1 MTKAEMIQQYE
12 APNLDNDLG
21 RLTAEQI
28 ADQQRFASRANA
40 AADFVR
46 RNGLPAG
53 YVESV
58 KEIND
63 ILKENAAGAINIEDT
78 YVLDTEVNK
87 TIWDSDVF
95 SQMGLPSFVMS
106 KPRFKVKDYLTTSM
120 EWPRFTTKF
129 RNPQFIQ
136 LSDDHGFT
144 NGIGLQMGI
153 SIPFTEIVESSGAL
167 WSPRAIMM
175 QEAATK
181 MGLQKSRRGFLGD
194 NCQNAYWDDG
204 TSATRGITGLFNY
217 GSVQSHHAGDGDAI
231 ITTQGDIEVGLR
243 NAFTN
248 LKKVYQPGKFYIVST
263 SGFASEMFIHRDTYT
278 QTLDSVRNKE
288 IISIINK
295 YAKGG
300 QWGGWW
306 VTEQLYNTTPAVG
319 KQQIMLFKS
328 SPSLIRRLYVYPQQ
342 TLPMLNK
349 MYERDIQE
357 NMIFGDI
364 LQIKKVDTT
373 NNAVPITVDA
383 DCTSATTGFI
393 PDGTRI
399 F

>member
-1 MTKAEMIQQYE
+1 MTESLKFE
-12 APNLDNDLG
+12 APNEDNDLG
-21 RLTAEQI
+21 RLTKEQI
-28 ADQQRFASRANA
+28 TAQQKFTYHANA
-40 AADFVR
+40 AADYVR
-46 RNGLPAG
+46 RNGFPAG
-53 YVESV
+53 YIESAE
-58 KEIND
+58 EINEL
-63 ILKENAAGAINIEDT
+63 LKKNAAGAINLEDL
-78 YVLDTEVNK
+78 YALDTAINQ
-87 TIWDSDVF
+87 TIYDTDVF

-106 KPRFKVKDYLTTSM
+106 KPRFDVKDYLVESL
-120 EWPRFTTKF
+120 ENPRFTTQF
-129 RNPQFIQ
+129 RQPVFLHLKESSQMTKG
-136 LSDDHGFT
+136 L
-144 NGIGLQMGI
+144 GIHLGI

-175 QEAATK
+175 QEVAAR

-194 NCQNAYWDDG
+194 SCKDAYWDDG
-204 TSATRGITGLFNY
+204 STATRGITGLFNY
-217 GSVQSHHAGDGDAI
+217 ASVQSHNAGDGDAV
-231 ITTQGDIEVGLR
+231 ITSQGDIEIGLR

-248 LKKVYQPGKFYIVST
+248 LKKVYQPGKYYIVST

-288 IISIINK
+288 IISTINN
-295 YAKGG
+295 YARDG

-306 VTEQLYNTTPAVG
+306 VTEQLYAGTPAVG
-319 KQQIMLFKS
+319 QQQIMVFKA

-342 TLPMLNK
+342 TLPMMNK
-349 MYERDIQE
+349 LYEKDIQE

-373 NNAVPITVDA
+373 NNAVPITVD
-383 DCTSATTGFI
+383 DTCTSTTTGFI

>member
-1 MTKAEMIQQYE
+1 MKSKMIQQYE
-12 APNLDNDLG
+12 APTMDQDLG

-28 ADQQRFASRANA
+28 SQQQKFTFHANA
-40 AADFVR
+40 AADYVR

-53 YVESV
+53 YIESV
-58 KEIND
+58 KEINN
-63 ILKENAAGAINIEDT
+63 ILKENAAGAINVEDT
-78 YVLDTEVNK
+78 YVLDTAVNQ

-95 SQMGLPSFVMS
+95 SQMGLPSYVMS
-106 KPRFKVKDYLTTSM
+106 KPRFEVKDYLTTSM
-120 EWPRFTTKF
+120 EWPRFTTQF

-136 LSDDHGFT
+136 LSESSQFT

-167 WSPRAIMM
+167 WSPKAIMM

-194 NCQNAYWDDG
+194 SCKNAYWDDAS
-204 TSATRGITGLFNY
+204 TASRGITGLFNY
-217 GSVQSHHAGDGDAI
+217 ASVQSHHAGDGDAVV
-231 ITTQGDIEVGLR
+231 TAQGDIEIGLR

-263 SGFASEMFIHRDTYT
+263 SGIASEMFIHRDTYT

-288 IISIINK
+288 IISTISQ
-295 YAKGG
+295 YAKDG
-300 QWGGWW
+300 QWGGWY
-306 VTEQLYNTTPAVG
+306 VTEQLYAGTPAVG
-319 KQQIMLFKS
+319 QQQIMVFKS
-328 SPSLIRRLYVYPQQ
+328 SPSLLRRLYVYPQQ

-383 DCTSATTGFI
+383 TCTSTTTGFI